1 MTYLVNRGTVTFL
14 NNIKKQRYFKHGNS
28 LTRMNGLDN
37 YERNYS
43 YNTYDIA
50 LILVRLQL
58 LVVARIVI
66 INIIT
71 VFSITITCDDR
82 LK

>member
-1 MTYLVNRGTVTFL
+1 
-14 NNIKKQRYFKHGNS
+14 
-28 LTRMNGLDN
+28 MNGLDN

-50 LILVRLQL
+50 LILVRLQP

>member
-1 MTYLVNRGTVTFL
+1 
-14 NNIKKQRYFKHGNS
+14 
-28 LTRMNGLDN
+28 MNGLDN

-43 YNTYDIA
+43 YNTNDIA

>member
-43 YNTYDIA
+43 YDTAIS
-50 LILVRLQL
+50 LVQLQL
-58 LVVARIVI
+58 LVIPIIVI

-71 VFSITITCDDR
+71 VFSIIITCDDH